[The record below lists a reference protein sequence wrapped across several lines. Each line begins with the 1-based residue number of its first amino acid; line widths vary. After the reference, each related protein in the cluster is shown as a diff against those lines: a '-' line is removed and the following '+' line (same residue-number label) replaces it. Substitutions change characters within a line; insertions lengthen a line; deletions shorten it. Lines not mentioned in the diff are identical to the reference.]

1 MRALYPH
8 LANGHF
14 EPIEHGPPRR
24 LHAVSLPTPALQSSP
39 LNDITVL
46 LLPNKRIE
54 LLSDN
59 VYYM

>member
-24 LHAVSLPTPALQSSP
+24 LNAVSLPTPALQSSP
-39 LNDITVL
+39 LNGVTM
-46 LLPNKRIE
+46 LPNKRIE
-54 LLSDN
+54 LLSYN